1 MYLQKTLLVLPFVS
15 LVLWTP
21 PHRGFFDV
29 EVRGEKGRAY
39 ALDNG
44 KVIGLRRSGAPE
56 AESGMYGTETSDRT
70 FFKFGESPTINIIRD
85 LIHSMETGKS
95 TRGNIDVTM
104 NSVEVQFALAH
115 SHLDGGTRV
124 DIPVADRSLYIPG
137 G

>member
-1 MYLQKTLLVLPFVS
+1 
-15 LVLWTP
+15 
-21 PHRGFFDV
+21 
-29 EVRGEKGRAY
+29 
-39 ALDNG
+39 
-44 KVIGLRRSGAPE
+44 
-56 AESGMYGTETSDRT
+56 MYGTETSDRT

-124 DIPVADRSLYIPG
+124 EIPVADRSLYIPG